1 MTTDDDRIAETLLD
15 LARSGALGPSFC
27 PSDAARR
34 LRPEDWRPLL
44 PRVRE
49 VASRLQRD
57 GLIHVTQ
64 RGKAVDALSAKG
76 PIRLSRP
83 TH

>member
-1 MTTDDDRIAETLLD
+1 MCNEDDRIAETLLD

-34 LRPEDWRPLL
+34 LRPDDWRPLL
-44 PRVRE
+44 PQVRQ

-64 RGKAVDALSAKG
+64 QGKAVDALAAKG
-76 PIRLSRP
+76 PIRLSKP